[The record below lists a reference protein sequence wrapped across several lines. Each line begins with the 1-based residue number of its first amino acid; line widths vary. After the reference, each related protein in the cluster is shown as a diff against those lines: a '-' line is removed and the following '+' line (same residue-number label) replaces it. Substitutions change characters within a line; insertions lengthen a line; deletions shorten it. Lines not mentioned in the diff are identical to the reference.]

1 MFKKLFVFAAIMLF
15 AASAFAQDCSNV
27 SKEGD
32 PGFFYGF
39 PGPGSIQDI
48 FAGQTLCYELGPAN
62 FGFVS
67 GTCTAMDTFC
77 VHLVETAGWTVTAP
91 DAGVCFTLNSGYL
104 TGVEVCVTAPCD
116 VIICDY
122 DTIIAQFAFCDDTLA
137 CRPEC
142 GDCENPNIY
151 NGNPY
156 YNLDTL
162 ILHVVAAPPA
172 LYVVQDS
179 IYNITF
185 GQTAAYVPFDVCN
198 GDPCA
203 LPTTYGYTI
212 SNTGTIPGAQN
223 GSSVVVAGGECE
235 PVYWVGDAGATPP
248 CTYETLTII
257 VWTTAEPIVYDTCVQ
272 LVHVIEK
279 KSVPLFTAPV
289 VTILVLAMILSA
301 AVFMR
306 RRAASKA

>member
-1 MFKKLFVFAAIMLF
+1 MFKKLFLFAAIMMF
-15 AASAFAQDCSNV
+15 AASAFAYCPT
-27 SKEGD
+27 KEGD
-32 PGFFYGF
+32 PAFFYGF
-39 PGPGSIQDI
+39 PATVEDI

-67 GTCTAMDTFC
+67 GTCTGPDTFC
-77 VHLVETAGWTVTAP
+77 VHVEDAAGWDITGP
-91 DAGVCFTLNSGYL
+91 DIGACFLLNPGYL
-104 TGVEVCVTAPCD
+104 TGIEVCVTAPCD
-116 VIICDY
+116 VVICDY
-122 DTIIAQFAFCDDTLA
+122 DTVIAWMAYCDDTLA
-137 CRPEC
+137 CRVDC
-142 GDCENPNIY
+142 GDCENPNWY
-151 NGNPY
+151 GDPPNPY
-156 YNLDTL
+156 YWMDTL

-179 IYNITF
+179 LYNITF

-203 LPTTYGYTI
+203 PPTTYGYSITQ
-212 SNTGTIPGAQN
+212 TGNTIPGTVP
-223 GSSVVVAGGECE
+223 GSTVTVDGGECE
-235 PVYWVGDAGATPP
+235 QVFWVGDAGAVPP
-248 CTYETLTII
+248 CTYEELTII
-257 VWTTAEPIVYDTCVQ
+257 VWTLTEPVVYDTCVQ
-272 LVHVIEK
+272 IVHVIES